1 MFIFTEFY
9 SSKAKPVKKSRI
21 IVKSDLL
28 KVDWLT
34 FRLINTNLSILIV
47 R

>member
-9 SSKAKPVKKSRI
+9 TLKAKPVKKSRI
-21 IVKSDLL
+21 IVKNDRL

-34 FRLINTNLSILIV
+34 FRLINTSLSLLIL